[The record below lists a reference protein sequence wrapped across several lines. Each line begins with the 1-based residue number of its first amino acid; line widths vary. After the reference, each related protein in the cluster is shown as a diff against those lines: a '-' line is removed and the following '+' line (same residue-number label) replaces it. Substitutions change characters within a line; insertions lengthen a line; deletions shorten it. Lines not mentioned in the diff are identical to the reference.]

1 MKPMLSAAAALRRAA
16 CLPLLVL
23 LWMHGGCESMPSG
36 VRDRFAPPP
45 VTERFEAPRE
55 VVFAEAQRALTSQGY
70 RLTSVRVAAGTIE
83 AVSAVQG
90 GGDFR
95 SARQLR
101 ALLQVAALPDGDTE
115 IAVRMWEVTEEDSGR
130 QGPVAAERAMA
141 DPTPHRAILAGIAR
155 RLAEGA
161 PTPTEGR

>member
-1 MKPMLSAAAALRRAA
+1 MNSRPLTDSSHVLAAF
-16 CLPLLVL
+16 LLTLGCVL
-23 LWMHGGCESMPSG
+23 VGCESVPTG

-45 VTERFEAPRE
+45 VAERFEAPRE
-55 VVFAEAQRALTSQGY
+55 VVLAEAPRALSAQGY
-70 RLTSVRVAAGTIE
+70 RVTSVRLAAGTIE

-101 ALLQVAALPDGDTE
+101 AVLQVTTLPDGDTE
-115 IAVRMWEVTEEDSGR
+115 VAVRMWEVTEEESGR
-130 QGPVAAERAMA
+130 QGPIAAERALS

-155 RLAEGA
+155 RLAGPA
-161 PTPTEGR
+161 PDESAAR